1 MMNVSWKLR
10 ASVVLVA
17 TLGASHAAAAQRG
30 TAAGAVVL
38 VSIDGLK
45 PEYVRAADSLGL
57 KIPTLRAL
65 ALGGASATGV
75 VSAFPTV
82 TYPNHTTMVTGAAPA
97 RHGIYANTTFDPLGT
112 NMEGWYWYA
121 EDIRVPTLWDAARSR
136 GLTSAAVHWPVSVGA
151 AITWN
156 VPQIW
161 RTGTPDDRKLI
172 RSLST
177 PLVLDT
183 LEQRLG
189 VEYPDGA
196 DESIRG
202 DERRAR
208 FVAQLIQWKRPQLTL
223 AYLTALDHEEHA
235 AGPWTPRAFAVLERI
250 DAALDT
256 IVVAARRSFGDG
268 VTIAVVS
275 DHGFA
280 KTHAEVNLNIA
291 FAKAGL
297 IDLPPED
304 SGHPTDWHASAWPAG
319 GMAAIVLRD
328 STDSVARSRTRQILT
343 VLAADTANGIA
354 QIVERP
360 ELARWG
366 AFPNVECVVAF
377 RPGWIPGAAVRGELR
392 RAASSAGMHGYL
404 PSYPEMRAT
413 FIIDGPGIAAGRSLG
428 LIDMRDVAPTLAH
441 RLGIPL
447 ATAEGHDLFATP

>member
-1 MMNVSWKLR
+1 MRFSWKVW
-10 ASVVLVA
+10 ASVALFA
-17 TLGASHAAAAQRG
+17 TLAATHADAQRG
-30 TAAGAVVL
+30 PVVL

-57 KIPTLRAL
+57 KLPTLRSL
-65 ALGGASATGV
+65 ARNGASATGV

-161 RTGTPDDRKLI
+161 RTGTSDDRKLI

-177 PLVLDT
+177 PYVLDT
-183 LEQRLG
+183 LEKRLG

-208 FVAQLIQWKRPQLTL
+208 FVAELVRWKHPQLTL

-256 IVVAARRSFGDG
+256 IVVAARRTFGAD

-280 KTHAEVNLNIA
+280 STHAEVNLNVA
-291 FAKAGL
+291 LAKAGL

-328 STDSVARSRTRQILT
+328 STDSVARSKTRKLLMA
-343 VLAADTANGIA
+343 LAADTANGIA
-354 QIVERP
+354 QIVERA
-360 ELARWG
+360 ELAKWG
-366 AFPNVECVVAF
+366 AFPNVEVVVAF
-377 RPGWIPGAAVRGELR
+377 RPGWIPGAAIRGEMR
-392 RAASSAGMHGYL
+392 RPASSAGMHGYL
-404 PSYPEMRAT
+404 PTYPEMRAT
-413 FIIDGPGIAAGRSLG
+413 FIIDGPGIGAGRSLG
-428 LIDMRDVAPTLAH
+428 LIDMRDVAPTLAR
-441 RLGIPL
+441 RLGIAL
-447 ATAEGHDLFATP
+447 ATSEGRDLLAAP